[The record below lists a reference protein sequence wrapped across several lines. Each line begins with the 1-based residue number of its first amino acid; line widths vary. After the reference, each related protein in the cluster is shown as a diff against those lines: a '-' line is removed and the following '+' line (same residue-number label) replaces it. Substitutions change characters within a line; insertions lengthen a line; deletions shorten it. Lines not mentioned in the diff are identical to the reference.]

1 MRPSDLETQFS
12 LHLDQQRAAE
22 LPQWWLDAKTQAW
35 EQFRALPLPTRLDER
50 WRFSKLSPLAAFQN
64 SLLPDATPP
73 TENTGEAAAPQCQLG
88 DAADP
93 DLPGRQRITDE
104 PGHGHCTELPP
115 FERAASLCFHGQTLV
130 HGTNLPEELAERG
143 VLFEPL
149 PEALATHGDLLR
161 EYFRKYPAALGS
173 EKFTA
178 LNTALTNTGAVLYV
192 PDGVEIDQ
200 PLLVEHVLYS
210 EQPQA
215 AFPHTLVILGER
227 ARATLIEHFAAALPD
242 APPENDDGATPPPP
256 PKTDLIS
263 GVNDLHA
270 AAGSSLTYI
279 GVQDW
284 SPHALA
290 LHSNA
295 IAVGRDARV
304 LSINLHLGGAQV
316 RHESHSRLLAPGAH
330 SDIGSLSIASDT
342 QEFDQ
347 RTLQTHAAP
356 HTSSDL
362 LYKNALLGHAHTI
375 FSGLIVV
382 DPDAQQTDAYQ
393 SNRNLFL
400 SPDAAADSLPGLE
413 IQANDVR
420 CTHGA
425 TSYRID
431 PEQLYYLHSR
441 GIPTTVANE
450 MLVFGFFEE
459 VLNKLSDQ
467 PALRD
472 ALTTF
477 IQNKFK
483 ES

>member
-1 MRPSDLETQFS
+1 MPLPNLENP
-12 LHLDQQRAAE
+12 HAANPRLAAANEPVPDKGGCDPAPE
-22 LPQWWLDAKTQAW
+22 LPEWWIAAKHAAW
-35 EQFRALPLPTRLDER
+35 ERFNALPLPTRLDER
-50 WRFSKLSPLAAFQN
+50 WRFSKLSGLALDSYTLTRDDRSAQTM
-64 SLLPDATPP
+64 SQRAHHPMEEEEHAHPYQCP
-73 TENTGEAAAPQCQLG
+73 T
-88 DAADP
+88 
-93 DLPGRQRITDE
+93 
-104 PGHGHCTELPP
+104 LPP
-115 FERAASLCFHGQTLV
+115 FERAATLCFHGQTLV
-130 HGTNLPEELAERG
+130 HGVELPDELAERG
-143 VLFEPL
+143 VIFEPL
-149 PEALATHGDLLR
+149 TEALATHGELLR
-161 EYFRKYPAALGS
+161 DTFHKYPTEFGS

-192 PDGVEIDQ
+192 PAGVEIAE
-200 PLLVEHVLYS
+200 PFLVEHSVEGEHS
-210 EQPQA
+210 A

-227 ARATLIEHFAAALPD
+227 AKATLVEHFTSD
-242 APPENDDGATPPPP
+242 TQAPQF
-256 PKTDLIS
+256 IS

-270 AAGSSLTYI
+270 AEGAQLTYI

-284 SPHALA
+284 SPAALA

-304 LSINLHLGGAQV
+304 LSLNLHLGGAQV

-330 SDIGSLSIASDT
+330 SDMCSLSIAHGN

-356 HTSSDL
+356 NTSSDL

-382 DPDAQQTDAYQ
+382 DPDAQKTDAYQ

-400 SPDAAADSLPGLE
+400 SPDATADSLPGLE

-431 PEQLYYLHSR
+431 PEQLYYLLSR
-441 GIPTTVANE
+441 GIPPHFANE

-459 VLNKLSDQ
+459 VLDKLSDRH

-472 ALTTF
+472 SLATF
-477 IQNKFK
+477 IQTKFK
-483 ES
+483 EIQSAQIH

>member
-1 MRPSDLETQFS
+1 MPLPDLENP
-12 LHLDQQRAAE
+12 HAAAPQQAANSRLPNKGICDPTPE
-22 LPQWWLDAKTQAW
+22 LPEWWVAAKQAAW
-35 EQFRALPLPTRLDER
+35 ERFNALPLPTRLDER
-50 WRFSKLSPLAAFQN
+50 WRFSKLSGLALDSYALTRDDKAAQTM
-64 SLLPDATPP
+64 SQRAHHPMEEDAHAHPYQCP
-73 TENTGEAAAPQCQLG
+73 T
-88 DAADP
+88 
-93 DLPGRQRITDE
+93 
-104 PGHGHCTELPP
+104 LPP
-115 FERAASLCFHGQTLV
+115 FERAATLCFHGQTLV
-130 HGTNLPEELAERG
+130 HGVELPEEFAEQG
-143 VLFEPL
+143 VIFEPL
-149 PEALATHGDLLR
+149 TEALATHGDLLR
-161 EYFRKYPAALGS
+161 DYFHKYPTELGS

-192 PDGVEIDQ
+192 PAGVEIAE
-200 PLLVEHVLYS
+200 PFLVEHSV
-210 EQPQA
+210 EGDHAA

-227 ARATLIEHFAAALPD
+227 AKATLVEHFTSDTQAAQF
-242 APPENDDGATPPPP
+242 
-256 PKTDLIS
+256 IS

-270 AAGSSLTYI
+270 AAGAQLTYI

-284 SPHALA
+284 SPAALA

-304 LSINLHLGGAQV
+304 LSLNLHLGGAQV

-330 SDIGSLSIASDT
+330 SDMCSLSIAHGH

-356 HTSSDL
+356 NTSSDL
-362 LYKNALLGHAHTI
+362 LYKNALLGHAHSI

-382 DPDAQQTDAYQ
+382 DPDAQKTDAYQ

-400 SPDAAADSLPGLE
+400 SPDATADSLPGLE

-431 PEQLYYLHSR
+431 PEQLYYLLSR
-441 GIPTTVANE
+441 GVPPHFANE

-459 VLNKLSDQ
+459 VLNKLSDTH

-472 ALTTF
+472 ALSTF
-477 IQNKFK
+477 IQEKFK
-483 ES
+483 ETQPA